1 MRIAV
6 AGGTGVAGDAIV
18 REARSRR
25 HDVVVLARSTG
36 VDTAGGVGLDRALDG
51 VQAVVDATNTASQ
64 RRSSAVAWF
73 SRSAGHL
80 EDAAFRAGVTHLVA
94 VSVIGIDDVPL
105 GYYAGKQAQEEVVR
119 AGRVPWT
126 IVRSTQFF
134 SFPQPFLD
142 RARAGVAVVPA
153 LWCQPVAVEAVAR
166 LTVDAL
172 ESDAR
177 ERVLHIAGP
186 QQTDTITMARQISA
200 RTQGPRVLPLP
211 IPGRAGRAIRA
222 GGLLPGSDARIDEQD
237 LADWLATAPR
247 L

>member
-6 AGGTGVAGDAIV
+6 AGGTGMAGDAIV
-18 REARSRR
+18 REARARH
-25 HDVVVLARSTG
+25 HDVLVMARSCG
-36 VDTAGGVGLDRALDG
+36 VDTAGGVGLDGPFAG
-51 VQAVVDATNTASQ
+51 VDAVVDATNTASQ

-73 SRSAGHL
+73 SRSARHL
-80 EDAAFRAGVTHLVA
+80 EDAAFRAGVAHLVA
-94 VSVIGIDDVPL
+94 VSIIGIDDVPL
-105 GYYAGKQAQEEVVR
+105 GYYGGKQAQEEVVR

-142 RARAGVAVVPA
+142 QARAGVAIVPA
-153 LWCQPVAVEAVAR
+153 LRSQPVAVEAVAR

-177 ERVLHIAGP
+177 EDVLQIAGP
-186 QQTDTITMARQISA
+186 RRMDTITMARQISA
-200 RTQGPRVLPLP
+200 RSGGPRVLPLP

-222 GGLLPGSDARIDEQD
+222 GGLLPGPDARIDDQD
-237 LADWLATAPR
+237 FDDWLATAH
-247 L
+247 